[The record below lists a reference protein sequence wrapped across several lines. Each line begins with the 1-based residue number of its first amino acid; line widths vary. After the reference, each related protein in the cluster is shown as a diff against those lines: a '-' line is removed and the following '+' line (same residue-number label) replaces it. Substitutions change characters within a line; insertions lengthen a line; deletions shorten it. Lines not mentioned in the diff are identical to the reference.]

1 MNLFWSSA
9 EDFRAHNRKSFIQ
22 PFEKVNDKIL
32 LMVLQ
37 RSYKG
42 CEGSVEVGIDIALE
56 SSQLVNLAKSK
67 CYTGGI
73 SEHMKSLIADIR
85 GFSSGATP
93 FTYLGIP
100 LFKGKPRVIHLQP
113 IADHKIRLKMAR

>member
-1 MNLFWSSA
+1 MIHKQ
-9 EDFRAHNRKSFIQ
+9 DFRAHNRKSFIQ

-32 LMVLQ
+32 LM
-37 RSYKG
+37 
-42 CEGSVEVGIDIALE
+42 E

>member
-1 MNLFWSSA
+1 M
-9 EDFRAHNRKSFIQ
+9 
-22 PFEKVNDKIL
+22 
-32 LMVLQ
+32 
-37 RSYKG
+37 
-42 CEGSVEVGIDIALE
+42 E